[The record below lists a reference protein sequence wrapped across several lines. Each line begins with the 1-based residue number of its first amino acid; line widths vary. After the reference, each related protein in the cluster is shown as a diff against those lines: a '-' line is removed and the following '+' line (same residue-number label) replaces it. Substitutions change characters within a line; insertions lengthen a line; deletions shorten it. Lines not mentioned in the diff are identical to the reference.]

1 MSWKEVLAGD
11 MPADWAREIDVF
23 ETQIELKKQGKL
35 TDQLF
40 AETRLRRGA
49 YGQRYDNGQRND
61 GTGTKALP
69 FASSLTKGPET
80 LFDAPGMQRIKIP
93 FGGMNPRQME
103 VLADLCE
110 EYSDNIC
117 HVTTR
122 QDFQLHYV
130 HIDDTPD
137 IMRRLAAVGI
147 TTREACGNSV
157 RNVTG
162 CPLAGVCRD
171 EQFDI
176 SPYADAMMHFMLG
189 HPDTMEFGRKFK
201 IAFSGCAQ
209 HACGLLNM
217 HDLGLLAVTKVEDGV
232 EQRGFTIY
240 VGGGLGAVPH
250 SAKVLEEFV
259 TEDELLPISQAIAR
273 VFARLGEKRNRAR
286 ARIKFLI
293 KSLGIDEFRRLVREE
308 RAKLPHDP
316 RWTSYIPQVA
326 AWHETPLK
334 AGAALNGAA
343 QPDGFA
349 EWHQQ
354 NVYRQRQPGYVV
366 ATVTLPLGDITAD
379 QMRAL
384 ADIAREYVGD
394 TVRTTVDQNIVL
406 RWVREADLPDL
417 HRDLAAAKLATP
429 GAQTIV
435 DVTSCPGTDT
445 CKLGIASS
453 RGLARELRSRMT
465 EKSFTLDAAVRG
477 LLIKVSGCFNSCGQH
492 HVADLG
498 FYGVSRQ
505 VGGYQV
511 PHFQVVLGGQWT
523 NNGGSY
529 GLPIGAIPS
538 KNIPAVVDRL
548 TERYVRDRQGTE
560 TFQQFCGRIGKKALK
575 EILDEFVKVP
585 AHDVEP
591 GLLRR
596 LGRSARVQH
605 RRHGHRRMRRRS
617 GVAGRVRP
625 RRRRARG
632 LRGPAGA
639 RSGRREEGRRARV
652 PRDAAGGEGAGEDPA
667 PRRRRRPGAHRGG
680 VQDPLRRYR
689 ALLRPLRQGHGG
701 RLSLPP
707 PRGRP
712 RRGDRRVGAPAGRGG
727 EPVRRGWPRLP
738 AAHDGEEGRPRCRG
752 RVAGRE
758 PGRAE
763 LTNPAIDRRPSA
775 ARFVRPHPP
784 RSIDMP
790 AALSDLHRIG
800 IKIPCTDAAFP
811 ARELV
816 PVFHRWIQTAAIP
829 GHLLVDVADYDHVPE
844 GPGILLV
851 AHEGNLGIDLIG
863 GQLGLLYYRKQPL
876 AGDLAARLRAC
887 TGIALH
893 ACRLLEQ
900 DPALGGR
907 LRFNAGQLEIFAND
921 RLRAPNAPATYDAF
935 QPELDRLLHTI
946 YGDAR
951 CSVTRPAD
959 ARARFGVSIT
969 APQTSVDQALAR
981 LG

>member
-1 MSWKEVLAGD
+1 MSWKEVLAD
-11 MPADWAREIDVF
+11 EMSADWAREIDVF
-23 ETQIELKKQGKL
+23 EQQIELKKQGKL

-61 GTGTKALP
+61 GTGTKTLSYPSA
-69 FASSLTKGPET
+69 LTKGPET

-130 HIDDTPD
+130 HIDDAPD

-209 HACGLLNM
+209 HACALLNM
-217 HDLGLLAVTKVEDGV
+217 HDLGLLAVTRVEDGV
-232 EQRGFTIY
+232 ERRGFTMY
-240 VGGGLGAVPH
+240 VGGGLGAVPY

-259 TEDELLPISQAIAR
+259 TEEELLPLSQAIAR

-286 ARIKFLI
+286 ARIKFVV
-293 KSLGIDEFRRLVREE
+293 KNLGIDEFRRLVREE
-308 RAKLPHDP
+308 RGTLPHDP
-316 RWTSYIPQVA
+316 RWTSYLPKVA
-326 AWHETPLK
+326 AWNETPLK
-334 AGAALNGAA
+334 AGAPLDGAA
-343 QPDGFA
+343 QPPGFA
-349 EWHQQ
+349 EWHRE

-384 ADIAREYVGD
+384 ADIARRYVGD

-406 RWVREADLPDL
+406 RWVREADLLDL
-417 HRDLAAAKLATP
+417 YRDLVAAKLGAP
-429 GAQTIV
+429 GAQTVV
-435 DVTSCPGTDT
+435 DVVACPGTDT

-453 RGLARELRSRMT
+453 RGLARELRKRML
-465 EKSFTLDAAVRG
+465 EKSFALDTAVRG
-477 LLIKVSGCFNSCGQH
+477 LLIKISGCFNSCGQH

-538 KNIPAVVDRL
+538 KNIPALVDRL
-548 TERYVRDRQGTE
+548 TDRYVRDRQGVE
-560 TFQQFCGRIGKKALK
+560 TFKAFCARIGKKALK

-585 AHDVEP
+585 SHDQSPDYYSDWGDPREFSTGDMGTGECAGEIVSLVEFDLADAEREVFEAQLALEAGDAAKADALAYHAMLQAAKALVKTQVP
-591 GLLRR
+591 DVDNDA
-596 LGRSARVQH
+596 ARIVAEFKTRFVDTELFFDRFAKSMVAGYLF
-605 RRHGHRRMRRRS
+605 RRHADGPGTVTAESSHQLAEEASLFVEAGHACQLRMTERK
-617 GVAGRVRP
+617 V
-625 RRRRARG
+625 
-632 LRGPAGA
+632 GPA
-639 RSGRREEGRRARV
+639 
-652 PRDAAGGEGAGEDPA
+652 AAAA
-667 PRRRRRPGAHRGG
+667 SQ
-680 VQDPLRRYR
+680 VV
-689 ALLRPLRQGHGG
+689 
-701 RLSLPP
+701 SL
-707 PRGRP
+707 
-712 RRGDRRVGAPAGRGG
+712 
-727 EPVRRGWPRLP
+727 
-738 AAHDGEEGRPRCRG
+738 DG
-752 RVAGRE
+752 
-758 PGRAE
+758 
-763 LTNPAIDRRPSA
+763 
-775 ARFVRPHPP
+775 
-784 RSIDMP
+784 
-790 AALSDLHRIG
+790 
-800 IKIPCTDAAFP
+800 
-811 ARELV
+811 
-816 PVFHRWIQTAAIP
+816 
-829 GHLLVDVADYDHVPE
+829 
-844 GPGILLV
+844 
-851 AHEGNLGIDLIG
+851 LG
-863 GQLGLLYYRKQPL
+863 
-876 AGDLAARLRAC
+876 
-887 TGIALH
+887 
-893 ACRLLEQ
+893 
-900 DPALGGR
+900 
-907 LRFNAGQLEIFAND
+907 
-921 RLRAPNAPATYDAF
+921 
-935 QPELDRLLHTI
+935 
-946 YGDAR
+946 
-951 CSVTRPAD
+951 
-959 ARARFGVSIT
+959 
-969 APQTSVDQALAR
+969 
-981 LG
+981 

>member
-61 GTGTKALP
+61 GTGTKTLAFDSP
-69 FASSLTKGPET
+69 LTKGPET
-80 LFDAPGMQRIKIP
+80 LWDAPGMQRIKIP

-122 QDFQLHYV
+122 QDFQLHYI

-217 HDLGLLAVTKVEDGV
+217 HDLGLLAVTRVVDGV
-232 EQRGFTIY
+232 EQRGFTMY

-250 SAKVLEEFV
+250 HAKVLEEFV
-259 TEDELLPISQAIAR
+259 TEEELLPISQAIAR

-286 ARIKFLI
+286 ARIKFVV

-308 RAKLPHDP
+308 RTKLPHDP
-316 RWTSYIPQVA
+316 RWTSYIPNVGSFQ
-326 AWHETPLK
+326 ETPLK
-334 AGAALNGAA
+334 AGAPLNGAA
-343 QPDGFA
+343 QPEGFA
-349 EWHQQ
+349 DWHQH
-354 NVYRQRQPGYVV
+354 NVYRQRQAGYCVC
-366 ATVTLPLGDITAD
+366 TVTLPLGDITAD

-384 ADIAREYVGD
+384 ADIARKYVGD

-417 HRDLAAAKLATP
+417 YRDLVAAKLGTP

-453 RGLARELRSRMT
+453 RGLAGELRHRLT
-465 EKSFTLDAAVRG
+465 EKQYELDASVRG
-477 LLIKVSGCFNSCGQH
+477 LLIKISGCFNSCGQH
-492 HVADLG
+492 HVADIG

-511 PHFQVVLGGQWT
+511 PHFQVILGGQWS

-548 TERYVRDRQGTE
+548 TDRFVQDRQGAE
-560 TFQQFCGRIGKKALK
+560 SFQQFCARIGKKALK
-575 EILDEFVKVP
+575 ELLDEFVKVP
-585 AHDVEP
+585 AHDVAPEYYADWGDP
-591 GLLRR
+591 REFSTGDMGTGECAGEVVSLVEFGLADAEREVFEAQLA
-596 LGRSARVQH
+596 LEAGYAAKADALAYGAMLQAAKALVKTQLADVGDDPARIVAEFKTRFFDTELFFDRFAKGMVAGYLF
-605 RRHGHRRMRRRS
+605 RRH
-617 GVAGRVRP
+617 
-625 RRRRARG
+625 
-632 LRGPAGA
+632 
-639 RSGRREEGRRARV
+639 
-652 PRDAAGGEGAGEDPA
+652 DEGAGTVTPES
-667 PRRRRRPGAHRGG
+667 AHQLVEESSLFVEAGHAC
-680 VQDPLRRYR
+680 QLRM
-689 ALLRPLRQGHGG
+689 AQQKQG
-701 RLSLPP
+701 
-707 PRGRP
+707 
-712 RRGDRRVGAPAGRGG
+712 
-727 EPVRRGWPRLP
+727 P
-738 AAHDGEEGRPRCRG
+738 AA
-752 RVAGRE
+752 
-758 PGRAE
+758 
-763 LTNPAIDRRPSA
+763 A
-775 ARFVRPHPP
+775 AASQVV
-784 RSIDMP
+784 S
-790 AALSDLHRIG
+790 LDL
-800 IKIPCTDAAFP
+800 
-811 ARELV
+811 
-816 PVFHRWIQTAAIP
+816 
-829 GHLLVDVADYDHVPE
+829 
-844 GPGILLV
+844 
-851 AHEGNLGIDLIG
+851 N
-863 GQLGLLYYRKQPL
+863 
-876 AGDLAARLRAC
+876 
-887 TGIALH
+887 
-893 ACRLLEQ
+893 
-900 DPALGGR
+900 
-907 LRFNAGQLEIFAND
+907 
-921 RLRAPNAPATYDAF
+921 
-935 QPELDRLLHTI
+935 
-946 YGDAR
+946 
-951 CSVTRPAD
+951 
-959 ARARFGVSIT
+959 
-969 APQTSVDQALAR
+969 
-981 LG
+981 